1 MKQTIAELGIGGEGW
16 IIYDGCFS
24 PKRVAHIVVV
34 DNYDKDTEYLLQKY
48 LLREETETIIGTP
61 VLNGLVVFENHFVY
75 STKEEA
81 EEEFSNE
88 ISRDTIAIAHSS
100 DSEQLNK
107 EIIDISRPTLKGVD
121 WKKFVDELGRVQK
134 QFEDATED
142 QKKDLSTF
150 IKKIRNIANQQP
162 DDINWKQ
169 VRADAAISILNSLL
183 ETAKHSAL
191 EEVAANEVYTKTAV
205 AYADALVKELK
216 RSEALFEEKL
226 KEI

>member
-24 PKRVAHIVVV
+24 PKRVVHIVVV
-34 DNYDKDTEYLLQKY
+34 NEYDEDTDYLMPRY
-48 LLREETETIIGTP
+48 VLREETKTINGTSIF
-61 VLNGLVVFENHFVY
+61 NGLIVFGNHIVY
-75 STKEEA
+75 SAKEEA
-81 EEEFSNE
+81 EEELENE
-88 ISRDTIAIAHSS
+88 ISRDTVAHFCE
-100 DSEQLNK
+100 SEQLNK
-107 EIIDISRPTLKGVD
+107 ENSALNQGTLKDVD
-121 WKKFVDELGRVQK
+121 WKKLADELGRIQK

-142 QKKDLSTF
+142 QKKDACTF
-150 IKKIRNIANQQP
+150 IKKLRNIVDPQP

-169 VRADAAISILNSLL
+169 VRIDASISILNSLL
-183 ETAKHSAL
+183 ETTKHSVL
-191 EEVAANEVYTKTAV
+191 EEAAVNEVYAKTAV

>member
-16 IIYDGCFS
+16 IIYDGCFT

-34 DNYDKDTEYLLQKY
+34 DDYTKDTEYLMPRY
-48 LLREETETIIGTP
+48 VLREDAETIVGTP
-61 VLNGLVVFENHFVY
+61 ILNGIVVFANHIVY

-81 EEEFSNE
+81 EKEFENE
-88 ISRDTIAIAHSS
+88 ISRDTAMRFHK
-100 DSEQLNK
+100 SEQLNK
-107 EIIDISRPTLKGVD
+107 EISALNQPTLKNVD
-121 WKKFVDELGRVQK
+121 WKKLADELGVVQK
-134 QFEDATED
+134 QFEDVAED
-142 QKKDLSTF
+142 QKKDFCTF
-150 IKKIRNIANQQP
+150 IKKLRNIVDPQP

-169 VRADAAISILNSLL
+169 VRVDAAISILNSLL
-183 ETAKHSAL
+183 ETTKHSIL
-191 EEVAANEVYTKTAV
+191 EEVAVNEVYAKTAV